1 MIDFDKKI
9 SRYGTYSTQWDYV
22 QDRFGE
28 KNLLPFSISDMDFEI
43 PFGTKEVLSQA
54 VTKGVFGY
62 TRWNHHDFK
71 GAVSDWFAKRFHA
84 NIEEEWISY
93 SPSVIYSLSVFIQ
106 LLSKKNGKIVTLTPC
121 YDAFFNVI
129 KENHR
134 TLLSVSL
141 QKKQQFS
148 IDFIRLEE
156 CFKKEKPE
164 IFLLC
169 NPHNPTGRA
178 FTMEELEQLI
188 ELCNRYQVAIVS
200 DEIHMDILR
209 EGVNHIPI
217 LTLQEKIKVP
227 VVLLSSASK
236 TFNSPGLG
244 CSYAIVPDEGLRA
257 RFSSIL
263 KGRDGLSS
271 VPYLGML
278 ALQDCYN
285 HQEQWLNELNHYVDE
300 NFRQMLELL
309 QENRFITSYIP
320 EATYLAWLEL
330 TNLPVSMNELQQ
342 VLVHQEKVAIMK
354 GETYGIEG
362 ANYLRLNLGA
372 PREKI
377 MDGTKRLLRAVNKV
391 SQL

>member
-1 MIDFDKKI
+1 MVDFDKRI

-28 KNLLPFSISDMDFEI
+28 KDLLPFSISDMDFDI
-43 PFGTKEVLSQA
+43 PFGTKEVLQQA
-54 VTKGVFGY
+54 ISKGVFGY

-71 GAVSDWFAKRFHA
+71 GAISRWFAKRFHTEL
-84 NIEEEWISY
+84 EENWICY

-106 LLSKKNGKIVTLTPC
+106 LLSKKGEKIVTLTPC
-121 YDAFFNVI
+121 YDAFFNAV
-129 KENHR
+129 KENAR
-134 TLLSVSL
+134 TLVSVSL
-141 QKKQQFS
+141 KKEQQFH
-148 IDFIRLEE
+148 IDFTELES
-156 CFKKEKPE
+156 CFMREKPA

-178 FTMEELEQLI
+178 FSKEELERLI
-188 ELCNRYQVAIVS
+188 ELCNHYQVAIIS

-209 EGVNHIPI
+209 EGVSHIPI
-217 LTLQEKIKVP
+217 LNLAKKINVP

-244 CSYAIVPDEGLRA
+244 CSYIVVPDEELRES
-257 RFSSIL
+257 FLSIL

-285 HQEQWLNELNHYVDE
+285 HQESWLNELNHYIDG
-300 NFRQMLELL
+300 NFKQMAALL
-309 QENRFITSYIP
+309 NENRFISVYMP

-330 TNLPVSMNELQQ
+330 SDLPVSMDELQRI
-342 VLVHQEKVAIMK
+342 LVHQEKVAIMR
-354 GETYGIEG
+354 GDTYGAEG
-362 ANYLRLNLGA
+362 KSYLRLNLGA
-372 PREKI
+372 PREKVI
-377 MDGTKRLLRAVNKV
+377 EGTERLLRAIELAG
-391 SQL
+391 S